1 MGLIIKEQ
9 IDMSQE
15 AEPTDIHLSKSSLSS
30 QRYSLNFTIFSSRDD
45 LDLSGAS
52 ASAKL
57 VGTLSTGEKYE
68 LSRSLSRESDYK
80 TGTVTGYAYRLASV
94 PGKHVMQ
101 IKTTINGKNL
111 HSSKIIFIT
120 EDLPEFEGGYQ
131 S

>member
-15 AEPTDIHLSKSSLSS
+15 AEPTVIHLSKSSMSS

-45 LDLSGAS
+45 LDLSGT

-68 LSRSLSRESDYK
+68 LSRSLSRASDYK

-101 IKTTINGKNL
+101 IKTTINDKNL